1 MFLSEKN
8 QQILIDLN
16 VQFNLNKENI
26 PNLMKKYYVNANKSL
41 SLLEMNKH
49 FLLTLEDVC
58 EKNVE
63 NVANVE
69 NVKVENVK
77 VENVKIVT
85 EKNENVEPELHPNSE
100 LIFLEISLI
109 KQELNEIKKML
120 VVVPQLFNN
129 FSVAKNTDLG

>member
-16 VQFNLNKENI
+16 VQFNLNRENI
-26 PNLMKKYYVNANKSL
+26 PKLMKKYYMNANKSL

-49 FLLTLEDVC
+49 FLLTLQNPC
-58 EKNVE
+58 EKNVGNVENGKNVE
-63 NVANVE
+63 NVENEVEIVSDNE
-69 NVKVENVK
+69 NVKVEM
-77 VENVKIVT
+77 
-85 EKNENVEPELHPNSE
+85 HPNNE

-120 VVVPQLFNN
+120 VVVTQLFNN